1 MIVRTGV
8 PNMVPMRTAVAKMQ
22 RAMAKGDVVSIID
35 FRWSGSCLLP
45 MLPTNLIQVRPD
57 SQAPRPFPS
66 PKPR

>member
-1 MIVRTGV
+1 MIVRAGV
-8 PNMVPMRTAVAKMQ
+8 PNLVPMRSAVAKMQ

-57 SQAPRPFPS
+57 PPS
-66 PKPR
+66 PKPEARSLV